1 MESRKLSRRE
11 FLAGLSVGTGSVIF
25 RDLMA
30 FKPGASSFSTEPFQ
44 TVLLGKT
51 GIESSLVGIGTGLH
65 GWKRQSNMTRMGREK
80 SEAVIRYAFE
90 RGIRFFDCADLY
102 GTHTFVA
109 GALKGIDREKY
120 VLASKIWVRPRGLPE
135 EERPDANIVVDRF
148 RKELQTDYI
157 DLVQLHCM
165 VDSDWCEK
173 QKRQM
178 DLLSEMKS
186 KGVIRG
192 HGASIHSVEALKAC
206 VKSPWVDTVHVRIN
220 AYGESM
226 DDRNP
231 QVVASLIDQIHKAG
245 KGVIGMK
252 LIGEGK
258 FRDDPEKI
266 DGSLRYVMGL
276 GSVDTMIV
284 GFEEREQIDDY
295 AKRVEK
301 VLKARK
307 QGVS

>member
-1 MESRKLSRRE
+1 MENKKISRRE

-30 FKPGASSFSTEPFQ
+30 FKPGASSFSTDPFQ
-44 TVLLGKT
+44 RVLLGKT
-51 GIESSLVGIGTGLH
+51 GIKSSLIGIGTGFR
-65 GWKRQSNMTRMGREK
+65 GWKRQSNMTRMGRAKAE
-80 SEAVIRYAFE
+80 SVIRYAFE

-102 GTHTFVA
+102 GTHTFMPE
-109 GALKGIDREKY
+109 ALKGIDREKY
-120 VLASKIWVRPRGLPE
+120 VLASKIWVRPNGLPE
-135 EERPDANIVVDRF
+135 DERPDANIVVDRF

-157 DLVQLHCM
+157 DLVQIHCM
-165 VDSDWCEK
+165 TDSDWCEK

-178 DLLSEMKS
+178 DLLAEMKS
-186 KGVIRG
+186 KGIIRA
-192 HGASIHSVEALKAC
+192 HGVSIHSLEALKAC
-206 VKSPWVDTVHVRIN
+206 VNSPWIDVVHTRIN

-226 DDRNP
+226 DDPDP
-231 QVVASLIDQIHKAG
+231 QAVAAVIEQIHKAG

-266 DGSLRYVMGL
+266 NGSLRYVMEL
-276 GSVDTMIV
+276 GSVDTMII

-295 AKRVEK
+295 ARRVEK
-301 VLKARK
+301 VLKTRK
-307 QGVS
+307 